1 MSARLLDYMQCLAAG
16 GVTVVMVIHQPNPE
30 TFSKIDDVILMKP
43 SPTGGKICYCG
54 PVQDGVEYMK
64 KNGFPVSAHENPADR
79 FIDIV
84 SKEDGNAEGTMQ
96 VCLSLG

>member
-1 MSARLLDYMQCLAAG
+1 
-16 GVTVVMVIHQPNPE
+16 
-30 TFSKIDDVILMKP
+30 
-43 SPTGGKICYCG
+43 
-54 PVQDGVEYMK
+54 MK